1 MSTRQYEL
9 MFPDQI
15 QQAIK
20 EDWPVAMALGVLEY
34 HSHHLAM
41 GVDTLLIVGALDR
54 LEKK

>member
-1 MSTRQYEL
+1 MKYEL